1 MPALPYKLA
10 CICDIRDERG
20 RALLLHRRK
29 APNMGLYSPIGGKLD
44 VEAGESPTRC
54 AQREIEEEAG
64 VLVPTGAI
72 HMLGLVSEQ
81 AYEGHGHW
89 LMFVFRVLVPVSVPG
104 MVNDALEMR
113 EGVLR
118 WCDPREVGGL
128 ALPATDREVIWPL
141 VRAHEPEALHDRAR
155 DLSLIKPGFFSV
167 HIDCRE
173 VPSTPPGF
181 TKSASGMHWRVEQS
195 IPPAVMDGPQRRVW

>member
-20 RALLLHRRK
+20 RSLLLHRRK
-29 APNMGLYSPIGGKLD
+29 SPNMGLYSPIGGKLD

-64 VLVPTGAI
+64 VLIPIDAV

-81 AYEGHGHW
+81 AFEGQGHW
-89 LMFVFRVLVPVSVPG
+89 LMFVFRVLMPVSVPG

-118 WCDPREVGGL
+118 WCDPRDINSL
-128 ALPATDREVIWPL
+128 ALPATDREIIWPL
-141 VRAHEPEALHDRAR
+141 VRAHEPEAMGEPDT
-155 DLSLIKPGFFSV
+155 SLVKPGFFSV
-167 HIDCRE
+167 HIDCRGLI
-173 VPSTPPGF
+173 STPPGY
-181 TKSASGMHWRVEQS
+181 TRSPSGMHWRVEQS
-195 IPPAVMDGPQRRVW
+195 IPPTLSNDTMKRIW